1 MSLGKKERR
10 ITIAIGLIIGV
21 TASSMLVRHA
31 LDIKSEKTAQRPGNY
46 TSLQTA
52 VGNVPFLP
60 LPKSVS
66 TAIPSGIVVHYE
78 ENRSSLSGS
87 HLNKVNS
94 WVIETTGS
102 FRSERLFILVEQE
115 LESSSNIQ
123 LFRAA
128 EFYIKLK
135 NDNMS
140 DSFENLLDED
150 LFHIIGRN
158 HSTDELIVQSQKF
171 LENYRTPEG
180 GLNSMKSKNFTKQI
194 AFNAIPHIDVF
205 ADDGY
210 TKEELK
216 MTNETKKILDNDIYL
231 TATCVRLPVLVSHS
245 EAVNIEFKKPFK

>member
-60 LPKSVS
+60 LPKAVS

-128 EFYIKLK
+128 EFYIRLK
-135 NDNMS
+135 NDNML

-158 HSTDELIVQSQKF
+158 HSTDELIVQSRNFSPTDLEKAINF
-171 LENYRTPEG
+171 L
-180 GLNSMKSKNFTKQI
+180 K
-194 AFNAIPHIDVF
+194 A
-205 ADDGY
+205 
-210 TKEELK
+210 
-216 MTNETKKILDNDIYL
+216 TNLITS
-231 TATCVRLPVLVSHS
+231 TRLPPWVSS
-245 EAVNIEFKKPFK
+245 R